1 MEAAVCE
8 SQTAKNV
15 DMLAFYM
22 CKTMLGQSQMTNISP

>member
-15 DMLAFYM
+15 DMFVLYM
-22 CKTMLGQSQMTNISP
+22 CKIMFGQSQMTNISP